1 MNTLYAI
8 QLQRADLMELEGQL
22 TEALRSILPFSSHS
36 LYFPT
41 AEATPHSPQWISR
54 ERTLLLPLWHEKQAL
69 GVFMARGCDTR
80 TVKRLMPSLEAL
92 MTLCMQHLVCIK
104 QSRTDELTGLA
115 RMPRLLERMEQDA
128 SMVSSC
134 FNSGISTEQE
144 IPLHKACMGLII
156 VRCPAL
162 DSLASEFGY
171 TFAHTALSAWAKAL
185 QKNLP
190 QEVLAARSGEN
201 ECTLLLPT
209 ATRTSCSKFVE
220 ELMGRVDAVTLKHNP
235 SKRNIRLHSVA
246 GFALYPQDLEHS
258 RLALSISEQVHYIL
272 QKARHATHMAYE
284 RSRYLSKEEKEHVQS
299 RYMAYARVL
308 AHAGIIQEVLPLGQI
323 ITNIGRQSGA
333 KEGQHFSVW
342 GQKKGTWQRK
352 GDVVLVEVRG
362 NHAMAEVLHTH
373 DPAFPLEKGDNLRLS
388 DTKASACAP
397 EITAKESIENTH
409 SPHDLLSHGDFLRN
423 LSAQYENHAT
433 FALALVRLSDVSAH
447 TPLQNT
453 STKEAQPLQD
463 LLTIYKDIHAGGD
476 TIPFTGQGQVNSPLP
491 NLMGRYGETSLIF
504 YHAEQHATKLEDFY
518 KKLCQKA
525 QEQGIALAVGL
536 ASYPCLQAHKGD
548 ILDHCHK
555 ALDLALLLPDPQ
567 VGNMGSLAFN
577 ISADQKYSRGD
588 VFGAIEEYKQAILA
602 DADNAMAWNSLGV
615 CMAAL
620 SRHSEARTHFK
631 EAVKLWKKTSKKTPP
646 AAYYPQDIQS
656 ELASTLYNLGTVCQN
671 LGENRTATKHFKE
684 CIEVDAKHYF
694 AHIRL
699 GQLAE
704 ISGKLQPARQYYTQA
719 IALEEKEQKSSTAE
733 KKSSANNKSG
743 HAGTAHRHLA
753 RVILQQ
759 GKSAEAREL
768 LHETLLHNPQ
778 DAIALCMLADIYL
791 KGGEDP
797 SMAEMLARKSVGLRP
812 EYALAWR
819 ILAQSL
825 RALGQEDDALNAE
838 DKAATL

>member
-22 TEALRSILPFSSHS
+22 TEALRSIIPFSSHS

-41 AEATPHSPQWISR
+41 AEATPRSPQWISR
-54 ERTLLLPLWHEKQAL
+54 ERTLLLPLWHEEQAL
-69 GVFMARGCDTR
+69 GVFMARGCDAR
-80 TVKRLMPSLEAL
+80 TIKRLFPSLEAL
-92 MTLCMQHLVCIK
+92 MSFCMQHLVCIK

-134 FNSGISTEQE
+134 FNSGVNAEQE
-144 IPLHKACMGLII
+144 MPLHKACMGLII

-209 ATRTSCSKFVE
+209 ATRTSSSKFVE
-220 ELMGRVDAVTLKHNP
+220 ELMERVDAVTLKHEP
-235 SKRNIRLHSVA
+235 TKRNIRLHCVA

-258 RLALSISEQVHYIL
+258 RLALSISEQVHYVL

-284 RSRYLSKEEKEHVQS
+284 RSRYLPKEEKEHVQS

-323 ITNIGRQSGA
+323 ITNIGKQSGA
-333 KEGQHFSVW
+333 REGQHFSVW

-362 NHAMAEVLHTH
+362 SHAMAEVLHTH

-388 DTKASACAP
+388 DAKATAP
-397 EITAKESIENTH
+397 MPEADAQNSVESTH
-409 SPHDLLSHGDFLRN
+409 SPHMLLSHGDFLRS
-423 LSAQYENHAT
+423 LSMQYENNSIFT
-433 FALALVRLSDVSAH
+433 VALVRLSGENTH
-447 TPLQNT
+447 TPLQ
-453 STKEAQPLQD
+453 SGPLEEGQPLQN
-463 LLTIYKDIHAGGD
+463 LLNMYNDAHASSD
-476 TIPFTGQGQVNSPLP
+476 TIPFTGQGQHSPLIP
-491 NLMGRYGETSLIF
+491 NLMGRYGETSLVF
-504 YHAEQHATKLEDFY
+504 YHPELHATKLEEFY
-518 KKLCQKA
+518 RNLCNKA
-525 QEQGIALAVGL
+525 QEQNISLAVGL
-536 ASYPCLQAHKGD
+536 ASYPCLQASKGE
-548 ILDHCHK
+548 ILEHCHK
-555 ALDLALLLPDPQ
+555 ALDLALLLPEPR
-567 VGNMGSLAFN
+567 VGSMGSLAFN
-577 ISADQKYSRGD
+577 ISADQKYSKGD

-602 DADNAMAWNSLGV
+602 DASNAMAWNSLGV

-620 SRHSEARTHFK
+620 ARHSEARAHFK
-631 EAVKLWKKTSKKTPP
+631 EAIKLWKKSSKNAS
-646 AAYYPQDIQS
+646 AATYYPQDIQS

-671 LGENRTATKHFKE
+671 LGENRAATKHFKE
-684 CIEVDAKHYF
+684 CIEVDTKHYF
-694 AHIRL
+694 AYIRL

-704 ISGKLQPARQYYTQA
+704 TSGKTQQARQYYAQA
-719 IALEEKEQKSSTAE
+719 IALEEKKPASTATE
-733 KKSSANNKSG
+733 KKSPSAGKSN

-753 RVILQQ
+753 RLVLQQ

-778 DAIALCMLADIYL
+778 DAVALCMLADIYL

-819 ILAQSL
+819 VLAQSL

-838 DKAATL
+838 DKATTL